1 MRTKKNEFVFTI
13 GFKEK
18 DPEHVRVVKM
28 LNEMDPKNQFIVD
41 AILCYVDSGYMNLR
55 PWNIMSPA
63 IKENGA
69 GSSMG
74 AGSAS
79 TEQEKNE
86 DMEDEDI
93 TDIMQSLQA
102 FRG

>member
-1 MRTKKNEFVFTI
+1 
-13 GFKEK
+13 
-18 DPEHVRVVKM
+18 M

-55 PWNIMSPA
+55 PWNIMGPA
-63 IKENGA
+63 VGTVA
-69 GSSMG
+69 GSPMA

-79 TEQEKNE
+79 DYAEPEKTG